1 LSVRQNN
8 AEGEQL
14 KLLHNKNVLAGLMFM
29 LFGGAFF
36 IGALQYSLGTG
47 ARMGPG
53 YFPRML
59 GGLLF
64 VLGVIIAIEGFIE
77 SKKGEDA
84 PMNWHIMPMIYLLGA
99 VGTFGVLLAG
109 IPSLGIPAMGLVAA
123 AVSLIVISS
132 IAARDKKWKEV
143 IISAVALSAFCALA
157 FVKGLG
163 LQMKLFPWS

>member
-1 LSVRQNN
+1 MKV
-8 AEGEQL
+8 
-14 KLLHNKNVLAGLMFM
+14 LHNKNVLAGLMFM
-29 LFGGAFF
+29 VFGGAFF
-36 IGALQYSLGTG
+36 IGALNYSLGTG

-64 VLGVIIAIEGFIE
+64 ILGIIIAVEGIIE
-77 SKKGEDA
+77 SRKGQDE
-84 PMNWHIMPMIYLLGA
+84 PMNWHLMPMVYLLGA
-99 VGTFGVLLAG
+99 VGAFGILLAG
-109 IPSLGIPAMGLVAA
+109 VPSMGIPAMGLIAA
-123 AVSLIVISS
+123 AAAMVIIAS
-132 IAARDKKWKEV
+132 IAAQDKKWKEI

>member
-1 LSVRQNN
+1 M
-8 AEGEQL
+8 

-29 LFGGAFF
+29 VFGGAFF
-36 IGALQYSLGTG
+36 IGALNYSLGTG

-64 VLGVIIAIEGFIE
+64 ILGIIIAVEGVIE
-77 SKKGEDA
+77 SKRGQDE
-84 PMNWHIMPMIYLLGA
+84 PMNWHLMPMVYLLGA
-99 VGTFGVLLAG
+99 VGAFGILLAG
-109 IPSLGIPAMGLVAA
+109 VPSMGIPAMGLIAA
-123 AVSLIVISS
+123 AAAMVIIAS
-132 IAARDKKWKEV
+132 IAAQDKKWKEI

>member
-1 LSVRQNN
+1 M
-8 AEGEQL
+8 

-29 LFGGAFF
+29 VFGGAFF
-36 IGALQYSLGTG
+36 IGALNYSLGTG

-64 VLGVIIAIEGFIE
+64 VLGAIIAVEGYFE
-77 SKKGEDA
+77 SKKGEDT
-84 PMNWHIMPMIYLLGA
+84 PIGWHIMPMVWLLGA
-99 VGTFGVLLAG
+99 VGAFGVLLAG
-109 IPSLGIPAMGLVAA
+109 IPAFGVPAMGLVAA
-123 AVSLIVISS
+123 AASMIIIAS
-132 IAARDKKWKEV
+132 IAARDKKWSEI

>member
-1 LSVRQNN
+1 M
-8 AEGEQL
+8 

-29 LFGGAFF
+29 VFGAAFF
-36 IGALQYSLGTG
+36 IGALDYSLGSG

-64 VLGVIIAIEGFIE
+64 VLGVIIAIEGLVE
-77 SKKGEDA
+77 SKKNADEPIG
-84 PMNWHIMPMIYLLGA
+84 WHIMPMVWLLGA
-99 VGTFGVLLAG
+99 VGAFGILLAG
-109 IPSLGIPAMGLVAA
+109 IPSFGVPAMGLVAA
-123 AVSLIVISS
+123 SAAMIIIAS
-132 IAARDKKWKEV
+132 IAADDKNWKE
-143 IISAVALSAFCALA
+143 ILISAAALSAFCALA

>member
-1 LSVRQNN
+1 MKV
-8 AEGEQL
+8 
-14 KLLHNKNVLAGLMFM
+14 LHNKNVLAGLMFM
-29 LFGGAFF
+29 VFGGAFF
-36 IGALQYSLGTG
+36 IGALNYSLGTG

-64 VLGVIIAIEGFIE
+64 ILGIIIAVEGVIE
-77 SKKGEDA
+77 SKRGQDE
-84 PMNWHIMPMIYLLGA
+84 PMNWHLMPMVYLLGA
-99 VGTFGVLLAG
+99 VGAFGILLAG
-109 IPSLGIPAMGLVAA
+109 VPSMGIPAMGLIAA
-123 AVSLIVISS
+123 AAAMVIIAS
-132 IAARDKKWKEV
+132 IAAQDKKWKEI

>member
-1 LSVRQNN
+1 
-8 AEGEQL
+8 L

-36 IGALQYSLGTG
+36 IGALEYSLGTG

-64 VLGVIIAIEGFIE
+64 ALGVIIAIEGFIE
-77 SKKGEDA
+77 SKKGQDE
-84 PMNWHIMPMIYLLGA
+84 PMNWHVLPMIYLLGA
-99 VGTFGVLLAG
+99 VGAFGILLAG
-109 IPSLGIPAMGLVAA
+109 VPSMGIPAMGLVAA
-123 AVSLIVISS
+123 SAAMIIIAS
-132 IAARDKKWKEV
+132 IAADDKKWKEI
-143 IISAVALSAFCALA
+143 IISAVVLSAFCALA

>member
-1 LSVRQNN
+1 M
-8 AEGEQL
+8 

-29 LFGGAFF
+29 VFGGAFF
-36 IGALQYSLGTG
+36 IGALNYSLGTG

-77 SKKGEDA
+77 AKKGQDE
-84 PMNWHIMPMIYLLGA
+84 PMNWHIMPMVYLLGA
-99 VGTFGVLLAG
+99 VGAFGILLAG
-109 IPSLGIPAMGLVAA
+109 VPSMGIPAMGLIAA
-123 AVSLIVISS
+123 AAAMVIIAS
-132 IAARDKKWKEV
+132 IAAQDKKWKEI
-143 IISAVALSAFCALA
+143 IISAVVLSAFCALA

>member
-1 LSVRQNN
+1 M
-8 AEGEQL
+8 
-14 KLLHNKNVLAGLMFM
+14 KLLHNKNFLAGLMFM
-29 LFGGAFF
+29 VFGAAFF
-36 IGALQYSLGTG
+36 IGAMNYSVGSG

-77 SKKGEDA
+77 SKKGEDT
-84 PMNWHIMPMIYLLGA
+84 PIGWHIMPMIYLLGA

-109 IPSLGIPAMGLVAA
+109 IPSLGIPAMGLIAA
-123 AVSLIVISS
+123 ASALVVIAS
-132 IAARDKKWKEV
+132 IAARDKKWRDI

>member
-1 LSVRQNN
+1 M
-8 AEGEQL
+8 

-29 LFGGAFF
+29 VFGGAFF
-36 IGALQYSLGTG
+36 IGALNYSLGTG

-64 VLGVIIAIEGFIE
+64 ILGIIIAVEGVIE
-77 SKKGEDA
+77 SRKGQDE
-84 PMNWHIMPMIYLLGA
+84 PMNWHLMPMVYLLGA
-99 VGTFGVLLAG
+99 VGAFGILLAG
-109 IPSLGIPAMGLVAA
+109 VPSMGIPAMGLIAA
-123 AVSLIVISS
+123 AAAMVIIAS
-132 IAARDKKWKEV
+132 IAAQDKKWKEI

>member
-1 LSVRQNN
+1 M
-8 AEGEQL
+8 

-29 LFGGAFF
+29 VFGGAFF
-36 IGALQYSLGTG
+36 IGALNYSLGTG

-77 SKKGEDA
+77 SKKGQDE
-84 PMNWHIMPMIYLLGA
+84 PMNWHIMPMVYLLGA
-99 VGTFGVLLAG
+99 VGAFGILLAG
-109 IPSLGIPAMGLVAA
+109 VPSMGIPAMGLVAA
-123 AVSLIVISS
+123 SAAMIIIAS
-132 IAARDKKWKEV
+132 IAADDKKWKEI
-143 IISAVALSAFCALA
+143 IISAVVLSAFCALA